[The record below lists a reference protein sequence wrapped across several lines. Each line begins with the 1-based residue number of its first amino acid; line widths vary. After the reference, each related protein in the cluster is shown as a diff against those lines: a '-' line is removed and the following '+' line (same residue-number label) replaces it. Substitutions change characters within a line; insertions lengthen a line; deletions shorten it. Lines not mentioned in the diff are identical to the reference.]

1 MDQHRDLNSKRT
13 TDTTSVERT
22 SSNSSSHDKHH
33 IYRIL
38 GLEKTTDT
46 ENVESCRE
54 PPNQSAA
61 FDSSPNIHQPQ
72 GQFLAPSNFLNAYE
86 RYNQIVA
93 PYYYASVRQPFGIP
107 NVNQPQR
114 QVGTPYNIALAFER
128 PNQTVFSHNY
138 ANVRHPQWQVGAPFG
153 IYNVNQPQ
161 RQVGTSYNT
170 AHTFERQDQI
180 VLPYKN
186 PTVDQSSGQIAA
198 YGNCP
203 YVSEP
208 QSLSDAPDILQQ
220 LDDIPNSA
228 NSPEIFDRQSVRRFK
243 QLYGPV
249 FDDCDEVRRKIKEYI
264 FKISSSETTFAR
276 AINVHPASLK
286 HFLGQEGFNRG
297 AGSIAYPAAY
307 YHFEKMRI
315 DHHEGKSENRRMSEK
330 RFPYGYELTRDYVPT
345 WWKF

>member
-13 TDTTSVERT
+13 TNTTRVERT
-22 SSNSSSHDKHH
+22 SDNSSSHDKHH

-72 GQFLAPSNFLNAYE
+72 GQLLAPSNFLNAYE

-93 PYYYASVRQPFGIP
+93 FYYYASVRQPFGIP

-128 PNQTVFSHNY
+128 PNQTVFSHYY

-186 PTVDQSSGQIAA
+186 PTVDQPSGQIAA
-198 YGNCP
+198 SGNCP

-228 NSPEIFDRQSVRRFK
+228 DSPKFFDRQSLPDLK
-243 QLYGPV
+243 KSYGPV
-249 FDDCDEVRRKIKEYI
+249 IDDCDEVRRKIREYI
-264 FKISSSETTFAR
+264 FKISCDATTFAR
-276 AINVHPASLK
+276 AINVHPSSLT
-286 HFLGQEGFNRG
+286 HFLRQKGFGGG
-297 AGSIAYPAAY
+297 AGSKVYPAAY

-315 DHHEGKSENRRMSEK
+315 DHHEGISKHRKWSEEWY
-330 RFPYGYELTRDYVPT
+330 PDGYELTTNHAPIRR
-345 WWKF
+345 KF